1 MAGEERNWEF
11 VLRQVDVGGCPVQF
25 VELGGGHPVL
35 MLHGGGPG
43 ASGVSNYSR
52 NFTAL
57 ARHFR
62 VIIPDMPGYGDSG
75 KVVNREDPF
84 GGLAA
89 YMTGLLDI
97 LNLPAVHVVGNSLGG
112 AVALRMALDTP
123 ARVSSLVLM
132 GPGGLGTSRSLPTRG
147 LRQLLGYYTGDGPSL
162 EKLSAF
168 IRESLV
174 YDGAAVPDE
183 LIEARYRASIDP
195 EVIAAPPLQRPSSLR
210 TLRAMDF
217 TRDPRLARCTIR
229 TLVLWGTEDRVN
241 RPSGARALQRRMPN
255 CDVYLFSRTGHW
267 VQWERAIEFNACVAA
282 FLLAG
287 EPAGDNAK
295 DEG

>member
-132 GPGGLGTSRSLPTRG
+132 GPGGLGTSRSLPTRASG
-147 LRQLLGYYTGDGPSL
+147 SCWATTRGMDPVWRNSVPLSGSHWFMTARQFPTS
-162 EKLSAF
+162 
-168 IRESLV
+168 
-174 YDGAAVPDE
+174 
-183 LIEARYRASIDP
+183 
-195 EVIAAPPLQRPSSLR
+195 
-210 TLRAMDF
+210 
-217 TRDPRLARCTIR
+217 
-229 TLVLWGTEDRVN
+229 
-241 RPSGARALQRRMPN
+241 
-255 CDVYLFSRTGHW
+255 
-267 VQWERAIEFNACVAA
+267 
-282 FLLAG
+282 
-287 EPAGDNAK
+287 
-295 DEG
+295 